1 MNPISRRRLLGSLA
15 ASAIAGTIMSACGN
29 SEPPDIRAVPTLKAS
44 KPKPGGVLPEPG
56 ERRPMPV
63 VAVRARADLWLPS
76 VFSAFGKAEVASEGR
91 YTYPEVAIKDSL
103 ETRSSN
109 WSYGGELA
117 LRSDSA
123 PAIVNFGQGDFIDLV
138 ETESLLP
145 LDQHFKDDSN
155 FDPDA
160 YWPGVLAAGQFRGV
174 QYALPYGVGI
184 WVVAFSD
191 NLAEAVRV
199 SPPSPEA
206 FDSQEF
212 LQKAIALQG
221 ARSLPG
227 YEDTQGTAVIV
238 SENPVLAEEVN
249 TSTPGYA
256 FLHSAIG
263 PYGGTTGSYDGL
275 RLSAAL
281 KAAELYHDL
290 AVKHSLGISVEE
302 SWNRLQ
308 EAKLG
313 MFVHLLSG
321 RSMFFKTATV
331 GEANYSLYP
340 FPAFGEPVNP
350 A

>member
-1 MNPISRRRLLGSLA
+1 
-15 ASAIAGTIMSACGN
+15 MSACGK

-44 KPKPGGVLPEPG
+44 KPKPSGVLPEPG

-174 QYALPYGVGI
+174 QYALPYGVGV

-199 SPPSPEA
+199 SPRHQRPST
-206 FDSQEF
+206 
-212 LQKAIALQG
+212 
-221 ARSLPG
+221 ARNFCRKQLRFRAPGRSPVMRIPRAPPSSSLRIRSWR
-227 YEDTQGTAVIV
+227 EK
-238 SENPVLAEEVN
+238 
-249 TSTPGYA
+249 STPLLRDMRFCIQRLDRTVELRVRTTDCGYPP
-256 FLHSAIG
+256 L
-263 PYGGTTGSYDGL
+263 
-275 RLSAAL
+275 
-281 KAAELYHDL
+281 
-290 AVKHSLGISVEE
+290 
-302 SWNRLQ
+302 
-308 EAKLG
+308 
-313 MFVHLLSG
+313 
-321 RSMFFKTATV
+321 
-331 GEANYSLYP
+331 
-340 FPAFGEPVNP
+340 
-350 A
+350 